1 MTETLTIRR
10 PDDWHVHLRDNEML
24 RNVVGHTARQSGTL
38 QAAYFLLA
46 LRAVGLDAGPL
57 GGFDSDKVDATF
69 FAGTSLK
76 SNFIINIG
84 YGDPEKLFPRNPRLD
99 FEEIASFA

>member
-1 MTETLTIRR
+1 MSEAASSLGQRVR
-10 PDDWHVHLRDNEML
+10 ML
-24 RNVVGHTARQSGTL
+24 LECPFRLESNVP
-38 QAAYFLLA
+38 LA
-46 LRAVGLDAGPL
+46 WLWTLRAVGLDAGPL